1 MHSTI
6 YYIIIYALGDK
17 KTFSFGQYDRYE
29 GNVEHFTGG
38 SSEHCDGRSR
48 RADVQVRPSWERAR
62 ERGGEGEG
70 ERDPQGRRTSPSVLF
85 ARAHGHT
92 REGAR
97 VRADGHWQRRDEGAL
112 REGETEVRILSER
125 GYG

>member
-1 MHSTI
+1 M
-6 YYIIIYALGDK
+6 YLAIIPRRVIPRRALGDK

-48 RADVQVRPSWERAR
+48 RADVQVRPSRH
-62 ERGGEGEG
+62 
-70 ERDPQGRRTSPSVLF
+70 GRL
-85 ARAHGHT
+85 AAHGHAQ
-92 REGAR
+92 RVRACMR

-112 REGETEVRILSER
+112 REGETEVRIDTLGAG
-125 GYG
+125 GYGYSGYGQL